1 MPIYHSY
8 ETMPSDDLAQANQI
22 EMPDTLQGPSWNDFL
37 NHLQMQGVNPLT
49 IGSAVVVGFLA
60 QSKRQVLGLS
70 TMIGIATA
78 TYHSQQVYGSYD
90 WLMDGGSQTLCNIL
104 LAFGCYVL
112 KRGWQ
117 AFNRAQRE
125 MDDCE
130 SYLQEMNNPAL
141 IGKSDKLCPSEP
153 VRSKIK
159 LDLEPLTIR
168 RKAKPKPWRL
178 NLVQKIIVSLMLP
191 VLMVTGVKAL
201 TAGMMTFQSEYWW
214 FWLGGLSVLLLVE
227 LWLWRGKASIDKNI
241 D

>member
-8 ETMPSDDLAQANQI
+8 NTSPTDDLAQANQI
-22 EMPDTLQGPSWNDFL
+22 EMPNTLQGPSCNDFL
-37 NHLQMQGVNPLT
+37 IHLQTQVVNPLT
-49 IGSAVVVGFLA
+49 IGGAVIVGFIA
-60 QSKRQVLGLS
+60 KSKRQVLGLS
-70 TMIGIATA
+70 TLIGIAAA
-78 TYHSQQVYGSYD
+78 TYHSQQAYGSYD

-104 LAFGCYVL
+104 LAFGCYGL

-130 SYLQEMNNPAL
+130 SYLQEMNNPTL
-141 IGKSDKLCPSEP
+141 IGKPDKSCSSEP
-153 VRSKIK
+153 ARSKVK
-159 LDLEPLTIR
+159 FNLDPLTIR
-168 RKAKPKPWRL
+168 RKVKPKPWRL

-191 VLMVTGVKAL
+191 VLVVTGLKAF

-227 LWLWRGKASIDKNI
+227 LWLWRGKAPVDKNI